1 MRPKPISTP
10 AAGETD
16 MFRNRLDNMID
27 MRHELVRLAGLIE
40 WKRFDE
46 AFGTL
51 YAEKG
56 RPGLPTRLMV
66 GLHLLKHA
74 RGISDDQV
82 CAQWIENAYFQ
93 FFCGETYFQTKLPL
107 DRTSMSVWRGR
118 IGADKLELLLSE
130 TLAAATRAKAV
141 DKSQMERVT
150 VDTTAQT
157 KAVAHPTD
165 SHLLLRAVEW
175 LNKLAKKHGI
185 GLRQSYMRLATRAR
199 REVSRLIHG
208 RGHKQAMRYLRKMR
222 TWAGRLVRD
231 IERKIEGQPDLQHA
245 CELKLNRVKAFLA
258 QKPDDKNKI
267 YALHAPEVECIAKG
281 KARTR
286 YEFGVKSSIAVT
298 NARADGGQFI
308 LGIRTAPGLPYDGH
322 TLKGPDRPGRA
333 ANRGGGRP
341 RLCRQRIPRSRAHGS
356 RHPRHP
362 KPRPSNA
369 DHQTGVAATQRN
381 RTGHRSHEKRRS
393 SRTQP
398 ARRSPRRRHQRHPC
412 GRRTQHP
419 ATPRLVEGAFV
430 VPVRPCHLEWLT
442 TKALRRSRSIRYRL
456 KNAFFADDE
465 LDQIRY
471 LNMNDLKAHKRA
483 PLRQP

>member
-1 MRPKPISTP
+1 MRPKPIPTP
-10 AAGETD
+10 ADGETD

-27 MRHELVRLAGLIE
+27 MRHELARLARLIDC
-40 WKRFDE
+40 KRFDE

-74 RGISDDQV
+74 RGVSDDQV

-118 IGADKLELLLSE
+118 IGAEKLELLLAE

-141 DKSQMERVT
+141 DKSQMQRVT

-165 SHLLLRAVEW
+165 SHLLLRAIEW
-175 LNKLAKKHGI
+175 LNKLAKKHGLD
-185 GLRQSYMRLATRAR
+185 LRQSYLRLARRAR

-231 IERKIEGQPDLQHA
+231 IERKIDGQPDLQHA
-245 CELKLNRVKAFLA
+245 CQPRLERVKALLA

-267 YALHAPEVECIAKG
+267 YALHAPEVECIAKSLPSG
-281 KARTR
+281 LTR
-286 YEFGVKSSIAVT
+286 
-298 NARADGGQFI
+298 GQ
-308 LGIRTAPGLPYDGH
+308 G
-322 TLKGPDRPGRA
+322 
-333 ANRGGGRP
+333 
-341 RLCRQRIPRSRAHGS
+341 AH
-356 RHPRHP
+356 
-362 KPRPSNA
+362 
-369 DHQTGVAATQRN
+369 
-381 RTGHRSHEKRRS
+381 
-393 SRTQP
+393 
-398 ARRSPRRRHQRHPC
+398 
-412 GRRTQHP
+412 
-419 ATPRLVEGAFV
+419 
-430 VPVRPCHLEWLT
+430 
-442 TKALRRSRSIRYRL
+442 AL
-456 KNAFFADDE
+456 
-465 LDQIRY
+465 
-471 LNMNDLKAHKRA
+471 
-483 PLRQP
+483 

>member
-1 MRPKPISTP
+1 
-10 AAGETD
+10 
-16 MFRNRLDNMID
+16 MFRNRLDNLID

-46 AFGTL
+46 AFGIL

-66 GLHLLKHA
+66 GLHMLKHA
-74 RGISDDQV
+74 RGVSDEQV

-93 FFCGETYFQTKLPL
+93 FFCGETYFQTELPL

-118 IGADKLELLLSE
+118 IGADKLELLLAE

-185 GLRQSYMRLATRAR
+185 ELRQSYLRLATRAR
-199 REVSRLIHG
+199 REVGRLIHG

-222 TWAGRLVRD
+222 TWTGRLARD
-231 IERKIEGQPDLQHA
+231 IERKIEGQPDLQHG
-245 CELKLNRVKAFLA
+245 CERKLQRVKAFLA

-286 YEFGVKSSIAVT
+286 YEFGVKTSIAVT

-308 LGIRTAPGLPYDGH
+308 LGIRAVPGLPYDGH
-322 TLKGPDRPGRA
+322 TLKDQIAQVERMTGVRVTRA
-333 ANRGGGRP
+333 YVDKGYLSAM
-341 RLCRQRIPRSRAHGS
+341 RSIVATAMGS
-356 RHPRHP
+356 RSPTSTSRRAP
-362 KPRPSNA
+362 AIER
-369 DHQTGVAATQRN
+369 
-381 RTGHRSHEKRRS
+381 RRS
-393 SRTQP
+393 SESCGDAAPSNPSSVTRKATAFLNATTSQAPMATQST
-398 ARRSPRRRHQRHPC
+398 RYSWV
-412 GRRTQHP
+412 P
-419 ATPRLVEGAFV
+419 ATTSACSSLG
-430 VPVRPCHLEWLT
+430 
-442 TKALRRSRSIRYRL
+442 
-456 KNAFFADDE
+456 
-465 LDQIRY
+465 
-471 LNMNDLKAHKRA
+471 
-483 PLRQP
+483 